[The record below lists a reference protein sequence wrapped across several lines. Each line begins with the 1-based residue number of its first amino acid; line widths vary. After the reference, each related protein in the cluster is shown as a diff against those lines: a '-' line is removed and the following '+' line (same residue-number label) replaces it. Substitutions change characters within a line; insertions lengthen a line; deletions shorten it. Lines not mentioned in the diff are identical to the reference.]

1 METEYSNREIN
12 EMFRDIKDSQTRI
25 EAQTT
30 KTNGRVTNLEKW
42 QSYIKGG
49 IAVICLLLVP
59 IAIYFITQTISGAS
73 RHKDIQQAVQDGIQQ
88 FINDNKK

>member
-1 METEYSNREIN
+1 METDYSNREIN
-12 EMFRDIKDSQTRI
+12 EMFKDVKETLSRI
-25 EAQTT
+25 EIQTT

-59 IAIYFITQTISGAS
+59 VAIYFITQTISGAS

-88 FINDNKK
+88 FINDNHK

>member
-12 EMFRDIKDSQTRI
+12 EMFKDVKATLERI

-59 IAIYFITQTISGAS
+59 VAIYFITQTISGAS

-88 FINDNKK
+88 FINDNHK